1 MLFFVDNNGT
11 VISGKPSPVY
21 QGAAD
26 TNNIVLV
33 APFAANLQLAVAF
46 TLPNGVNTQPYM
58 MTQGGAVNGVEFA
71 PTGTGMAIWTFSM
84 PSEITAHNGTVYAQF
99 YAYGTNGQITPTSR
113 ISFSVAK
120 GVEAELP
127 NTPEQNIYN
136 QILTALSQLT
146 SQLNDGAYAARAI
159 YWWIDT
165 FTYGMSEVTFY
176 PVGTYGAFV
185 RSVAENNTGNQPY
198 GDDGALDSAHWQ
210 ELVNFNKIY
219 AAEQNATAAAGAAA
233 TSATAAAASA
243 KQAGDSA
250 TAAEQSVQKAAAS
263 ADSAEESANGA
274 ATSAQN
280 AAASAKSAQ
289 ESAAKAEQS
298 AGAAA
303 EVSITLFD
311 INFDDIDSDE
321 GVVLPPEI
329 NEKRLTNPANLV
341 IRCVPPSDL
350 SSSSAIIMLYPN
362 TGRSALSV
370 YWGNIVE
377 DNYGLYRIAV
387 GFLSDGHCYIVHN
400 EYILPAMTPQADK
413 GKALV
418 VGDEYYALEER
429 IAPLPVSNVAKA
441 YVSQENTGDTIGVE
455 VSQQTKA
462 YAIAL
467 RDGSGNL
474 KTNTPS
480 FADDVAPKSYVDAET
495 ERAEGQEQAIAQ
507 QVETLSQNINNSLL
521 QKQNIT
527 DNTLETTAK
536 TIPAAINENKQAIDG
551 LRNDMTAQDHF
562 KGFANTAADVQEITG
577 DLNDFVYC
585 IGTGTIWTYGASGWA
600 DSGKPY
606 PSDATPLGN
615 TTPLMDGTG
624 AAGTSSSAARAD
636 HIHPTDTSRASAAA
650 LQAETEA
657 RTAAVNAVQTVL
669 TAEITRAKNAEQANA
684 TAAANAQNTA
694 NSKYTKPSSGIP
706 ATDLAQA
713 AQESLEKADGIPS
726 PTAADNGKVLGVQ
739 SGAYALVEQSNA
751 QIEDITNNTTKI
763 ANSTGGFAAG
773 DSATATYGGAI
784 GNGASAGMGGAV
796 GRMANTS
803 TGGAVGQG
811 ANSTT
816 GFAGGYNAMAIGTG
830 AVQLGT
836 GTNSSQNT
844 LQFRGYQ
851 VVDANGNIPSD
862 RLANAA
868 LKKTWDN
875 LATYTYSGSGSL
887 PNNILY
893 PTMAFGDCEYRE
905 IIGADFNDIIN
916 NGHYVIRTNSTHVA
930 AHAPINGSVSTA
942 TNGIWHLIVLRY
954 TETHIRQI
962 AIDARN
968 GTNDIQIRNCSNSS
982 WGEWQSLLYTNNSV
996 TRLMTY
1002 TTSSLSGN
1010 RTLSGAYYNYAF
1022 IIVRY
1027 YPVNANY
1034 WVEDIIP
1041 VDYLA
1046 EYPGTSSAHR
1056 VLATQTT
1063 NGWCNYWF
1071 SSGTTFNWNAGDMY
1085 RVEVYAY

>member
-1 MLFFVDNNGT
+1 MLFFVDNRGT

-33 APFAANLQLAVAF
+33 APYAANLQFAVAF
-46 TLPNGVNTQPYM
+46 TLPNGVNTRPYV
-58 MTQGGAVNGVEFA
+58 MTRGGAVNGVEFA
-71 PTGTGMAIWTFSM
+71 PTGTGMAVWTFSM
-84 PSEITAHNGTVYAQF
+84 PSEITAHSGTVYAQF

-120 GVEAELP
+120 GVEADLP
-127 NTPEQNIYN
+127 DTPDQNIYN

-165 FTYGMSEVTFY
+165 FTYGMNEVTFY

-185 RSVAENNTGNQPY
+185 RSIAENNTGNQPY
-198 GDDGALDSAHWQ
+198 DDDSALDSAHWQ

-219 AAEQNATAAAGAAA
+219 AAEQNASAAAEAAA

-250 TAAEQSVQKAAAS
+250 TAAEQSVQKAAVNAQSSAAS
-263 ADSAEESANGA
+263 AESAEASANGA

-289 ESAAKAEQS
+289 ESATKAEQS

-350 SSSSAIIMLYPN
+350 SSSSSIIMLYPN
-362 TGRSALSV
+362 TGRSSLSV

-377 DNYGLYRIAV
+377 DNYGLYRIAI
-387 GFLSDGHCYIVHN
+387 GFLTDGHCYIVHN
-400 EYILPAMTPQADK
+400 EYILPAMNPQTDK

-429 IAPLPVSNVAKA
+429 IAPLAVSNVAKA

-455 VSQQTKA
+455 ISQQTKA
-462 YAIAL
+462 YTIAQ

-495 ERAEGQEQAIAQ
+495 ERSKEQEQAIAQ
-507 QVETLSQNINNSLL
+507 QVETLSQNINNSLS

-551 LRNDMTAQDHF
+551 LRNDMTAQNHF
-562 KGFANTAADVQEITG
+562 KGFADTAADVQKING

-606 PSDATPLGN
+606 PSDATPLGT

-624 AAGTSSSAARAD
+624 AAGTSASAARSD
-636 HIHPTDTSRASAAA
+636 HVHPTDTSRAAATA
-650 LQAETEA
+650 LQAEVEE
-657 RTAAVNAVQTVL
+657 RTAADTTLQNNLNAET
-669 TAEITRAKNAEQANA
+669 TRAQAAEQANA
-684 TAAANAQNTA
+684 TAAASAQTTA
-694 NSKYTKPSSGIP
+694 NGKYTKPASGIP
-706 ATDLAQA
+706 ATDLAPA
-713 AQESLEKADGIPS
+713 VQESLEKANSALQSAPVTSVNNKTGAVSLTPEDVSAVPREEIPI
-726 PTAADNGKVLGVQ
+726 PTAANNGKVLGIAN
-739 SGAYALVEQSNA
+739 GAYALVEQGANA
-751 QIEDITNNTTKI
+751 DAITFKVISTSVNENGGMLPSGWMNGIAAVKVFPIIVNPDNLDIYYFQGRQFDESDDTDYLHFARVEYNDAETVDVYVLRANAAGAYTCTKTTVGGGGSGQKYRHFLSCISSGAYFIQFIIENDSETPISTWSQLYNFFNQGGYTDKTRAYPARGIVGTEATAYVFGLYFYQGSINLAYTDITNY
-763 ANSTGGFAAG
+763 SLL
-773 DSATATYGGAI
+773 
-784 GNGASAGMGGAV
+784 SAGL
-796 GRMANTS
+796 S
-803 TGGAVGQG
+803 
-811 ANSTT
+811 
-816 GFAGGYNAMAIGTG
+816 
-830 AVQLGT
+830 
-836 GTNSSQNT
+836 
-844 LQFRGYQ
+844 
-851 VVDANGNIPSD
+851 
-862 RLANAA
+862 
-868 LKKTWDN
+868 
-875 LATYTYSGSGSL
+875 
-887 PNNILY
+887 
-893 PTMAFGDCEYRE
+893 
-905 IIGADFNDIIN
+905 
-916 NGHYVIRTNSTHVA
+916 
-930 AHAPINGSVSTA
+930 SVSESGQPTPA
-942 TNGIWHLIVLRY
+942 TMSLNG
-954 TETHIRQI
+954 
-962 AIDARN
+962 
-968 GTNDIQIRNCSNSS
+968 
-982 WGEWQSLLYTNNSV
+982 GE
-996 TRLMTY
+996 LMPE
-1002 TTSSLSGN
+1002 LH
-1010 RTLSGAYYNYAF
+1010 
-1022 IIVRY
+1022 
-1027 YPVNANY
+1027 
-1034 WVEDIIP
+1034 D
-1041 VDYLA
+1041 
-1046 EYPGTSSAHR
+1046 
-1056 VLATQTT
+1056 
-1063 NGWCNYWF
+1063 
-1071 SSGTTFNWNAGDMY
+1071 
-1085 RVEVYAY
+1085 EVIKILQA

>member
-1 MLFFVDNNGT
+1 MLFFVDNRGT

-33 APFAANLQLAVAF
+33 APYAANLQLAVAF

-58 MTQGGAVNGVEFA
+58 MTRGGAVNGVEFA
-71 PTGTGMAIWTFSM
+71 PTGTGMAVWTFSM
-84 PSEITAHNGTVYAQF
+84 PSEITAHSGTVYAQF

-120 GVEAELP
+120 GVEADLP
-127 NTPEQNIYN
+127 DTPEQNIYN

-165 FTYGMSEVTFY
+165 FTYGMNEVTFY

-185 RSVAENNTGNQPY
+185 RSIAENNTGNQPY
-198 GDDGALDSAHWQ
+198 GDDSALDSAHWQ

-219 AAEQNATAAAGAAA
+219 AAEQNASAAAEAAA

-250 TAAEQSVQKAAAS
+250 TAAEQSVQKAAVNAQSAAAS
-263 ADSAEESANGA
+263 AESAEESANDA
-274 ATSAQN
+274 ATSAQS

-289 ESAAKAEQS
+289 ESATKAEQS

-350 SSSSAIIMLYPN
+350 SSSSSIIMLYPN
-362 TGRSALSV
+362 TGRSSLSV

-377 DNYGLYRIAV
+377 DNYGLYRIAI
-387 GFLSDGHCYIVHN
+387 GFLTDGHCYIVHN
-400 EYILPAMTPQADK
+400 EYILPAMNPQTDK

-429 IAPLPVSNVAKA
+429 IAPLAVSNVAKA

-455 VSQQTKA
+455 ISQQTKA
-462 YAIAL
+462 YTIAQ

-480 FADDVAPKSYVDAET
+480 VADDVAPKSYVDAET
-495 ERAEGQEQAIAQ
+495 ERSKEQEQAIAQ
-507 QVETLSQNINNSLL
+507 QVETLSQNINNSLS

-562 KGFANTAADVQEITG
+562 KGFADTAADVQKITG

-606 PSDATPLGN
+606 PSDATPLGT

-624 AAGTSSSAARAD
+624 AAGTSASAARSD
-636 HIHPTDTSRASAAA
+636 HVHPTDTSRASATA
-650 LQAETEA
+650 LQEESEA
-657 RTAAVNAVQTVL
+657 RTTAVNTVQTAL

-713 AQESLEKADGIPS
+713 VQDSLEKANSALQSIPAASPTVLGGVKPIAKTAAMTQQVGVDENGALFTAPAACGGGGEVIDLGTFENLPTAGTPITISDPDIIAKLKIGNSIKFTMAPSDISSAGFVFSGVILSEINAPIEGLEAKLFDGILSYSDMDGVVIKPATFAIQLVYQDGALLAAQFS
-726 PTAADNGKVLGVQ
+726 YSDSISTWGNLDANLGKAIVVAESGQKVKFVPIPPEPTAQDAGKVPV
-739 SGAYALVEQSNA
+739 V
-751 QIEDITNNTTKI
+751 
-763 ANSTGGFAAG
+763 NSTGNGYELKEVSSVAG
-773 DSATATYGGAI
+773 GG
-784 GNGASAGMGGAV
+784 
-796 GRMANTS
+796 S
-803 TGGAVGQG
+803 TGQTFGVIKISEDYVGNLTGPVEAGWQEIINQYKPFVVVAYG
-811 ANSTT
+811 SEKLFVFAEFNLEYNYLFYSFDNSLNKQFLKIDISGNFTIINE
-816 GFAGGYNAMAIGTG
+816 AHEGG
-830 AVQLGT
+830 
-836 GTNSSQNT
+836 SSQ
-844 LQFRGYQ
+844 
-851 VVDANGNIPSD
+851 P
-862 RLANAA
+862 
-868 LKKTWDN
+868 
-875 LATYTYSGSGSL
+875 
-887 PNNILY
+887 
-893 PTMAFGDCEYRE
+893 E
-905 IIGADFNDIIN
+905 
-916 NGHYVIRTNSTHVA
+916 
-930 AHAPINGSVSTA
+930 
-942 TNGIWHLIVLRY
+942 
-954 TETHIRQI
+954 
-962 AIDARN
+962 
-968 GTNDIQIRNCSNSS
+968 
-982 WGEWQSLLYTNNSV
+982 
-996 TRLMTY
+996 
-1002 TTSSLSGN
+1002 
-1010 RTLSGAYYNYAF
+1010 
-1022 IIVRY
+1022 
-1027 YPVNANY
+1027 
-1034 WVEDIIP
+1034 
-1041 VDYLA
+1041 
-1046 EYPGTSSAHR
+1046 
-1056 VLATQTT
+1056 
-1063 NGWCNYWF
+1063 
-1071 SSGTTFNWNAGDMY
+1071 
-1085 RVEVYAY
+1085 